1 MWYPKL
7 MYSSSEELIV
17 GGHYAIIHP
26 LRYFEENF
34 RPVYRWAVSLDGQVT
49 TAGSREI
56 TLQARF
62 PAAVRGWRFSLTLSA
77 QRRSREEYFGIG
89 NSSINDSAKETDQTP
104 FFYRSRQVRR
114 FARGDVQRRLFS
126 HLWLLTGFNVERWR
140 IEPLSFA
147 SQLAIDAALGLD
159 PTIGSNVNDISGK
172 IGLVWD
178 SRDDEAAPRRGMLI
192 EAIFGGADAD
202 FAGDLSY
209 TRTTVSA
216 SGYLPVNRR
225 LVIAAR
231 VMGQDMGGTPRLGSF
246 YLIDSGRRIYF
257 GLGGSSHRAL
267 TDNRLLG
274 SGKLLLNLDLRYGI
288 LPPPTFVPITL
299 VGFVDGGRVFEDED
313 FRITLDGFKVGGG
326 GGLFIQVGR
335 AGIIGLTSGVGPDGL
350 EWELHSRWP
359 F

>member
-1 MWYPKL
+1 M
-7 MYSSSEELIV
+7 
-17 GGHYAIIHP
+17 GGYYAIIHP
-26 LRYFEENF
+26 LRYLEEDF
-34 RPVYRWAVSLDGQVT
+34 RPIYRWAVSLDGQVT

-56 TLQARF
+56 TLKARF
-62 PAAVRGWRFSLTLSA
+62 PAAVRGWRFSLALSV
-77 QRRSREEYFGIG
+77 QRRSREQYFGIG
-89 NSSINDSAKETDQTP
+89 NSSSYDRANETDQQP

-126 HLWLLTGFNVERWR
+126 HLWLLTGFNVERSR
-140 IEPLSFA
+140 VEPLSLA
-147 SQLAIDAALGLD
+147 SQLAIDSALGLD
-159 PTIGSNVNDISGK
+159 PTIGSNVSDISGK

-246 YLIDSGRRIYF
+246 YLIDSGRRIYS

-335 AGIIGLTSGVGPDGL
+335 AGIIGLTAGVGPDGL